1 MTGQDVVD
9 AVSSDI
15 RGVLSNSGADAT
27 KILGWVERVHKELL
41 RTSRWKF
48 LLSDVKTFNTVIG
61 EDLYYIGAG
70 SPPSGATNVSLNL
83 ADVEFIKARSVV
95 DRTNNKRLSK
105 TDEKPLGDI
114 YVQNNRPTLYR
125 FDSSLAGHSATV
137 ATCRRRVRNRVP
149 LLQDAHRDQHPGT
162 VLQVPDDYKDIVIA
176 GVNAFACLFLKKF
189 DEAGPWQQ
197 MYQDGKR
204 QMIRDANL
212 FPREDFIRP
221 DYVATPQDHP
231 DIYNPFQ
238 QQF

>member
-15 RGVLSNSGADAT
+15 RGVLSNSGSDAN

-48 LLSDVKTFNTVIG
+48 LLSDVKTFNTVVG

-70 SPPSGATNVSLNL
+70 SPPSGATNTALVL

-95 DRTNNKRLSK
+95 DRTNNKRLAK

-114 YVQNNRPTLYR
+114 YSQNNRPTLYR
-125 FDSSLAGHSATV
+125 YDSALPDTLQLLPPADGVYAIEFRYYKTRTPISALA
-137 ATCRRRVRNRVP
+137 
-149 LLQDAHRDQHPGT
+149 T

-189 DEAGPWQQ
+189 DEAGPWRQI
-197 MYQDGKR
+197 YQDGKR